1 MKAVIALAACTML
14 LGTMPAAAYHLIP
27 ENSDF
32 TGTGKTSATKNGV
45 TLPCTANFTGHVD
58 KKGRGYVDSGTF
70 SGQVGCSTVG
80 LANLPWKGAVKSAT
94 KMVIENVQFTS
105 PIGDCGPG
113 NLKVKLSDG
122 VISFKNQP
130 LPGGCT
136 VTGKITTTPT
146 LSIVP

>member
-14 LGTMPAAAYHLIP
+14 AGTAPAAAYHLIP
-27 ENSDF
+27 ENSTF

-45 TLPCTANFTGHVD
+45 SLPCKANFTGHVD
-58 KKGRGYVDSGTF
+58 KKGIGYVDSGTF

-80 LANLPWKGAVKSAT
+80 LANLPWKSVARSAT
-94 KMVIENVQFTS
+94 RVVILNVQFTS

-113 NLKVKLSDG
+113 SLKVRLSDG
-122 VISFKNQP
+122 VISFKNQS

-136 VTGKITTTPT
+136 VTGKITTSPT
-146 LSIVP
+146 VSIVP